1 MLNPNKNLSLYFIHS
16 KMQIFNYLSLKRLFF
31 LIILIFF
38 LDVPVFASQNLRRS
52 EVVVAVEKVSAAVVN
67 ISSEVD
73 VYNRANP
80 FSARRY
86 NRDFDDF
93 FKDFFDPRREKS
105 KKISLGSG
113 VIIDGK
119 RGYILTNAHVVEKT
133 SHITVSLNDKREFV
147 AQLVGA
153 DPESDLAVLQ
163 IKTKG
168 NLPSVTMGNSD
179 DIMIGETIIAIGNPF
194 GFSNTVSTGVVSA
207 VNRSVNAG
215 NRVFRNFIQIDA
227 PINPGNSGGPLLN
240 ILGDLIGINT
250 AIYASAQGIGF
261 AIPVNRAKKIVSN
274 LIKYGEVVFPW
285 TGIEVQDIDRN
296 IADYLNLKITS
307 GVVVTRVEEKSP
319 AFLSGFKKW
328 DVVTSIDKDSVQN
341 SQDFDS
347 ILKNHAAGDAL
358 NIGFIRDGKLST
370 VKLVTRAF
378 PLENAENLGSE
389 LFGIKVA
396 KKGKQ
401 KGLSISEMSKSS
413 YLYRVGVRPGDS
425 LCQINDSTLET
436 RDDYRK
442 ALVKYRNNASFV
454 LLIVRKGYGY
464 YITVER

>member
-1 MLNPNKNLSLYFIHS
+1 
-16 KMQIFNYLSLKRLFF
+16 MQIYNYLSRKNQIYLINFIAFF
-31 LIILIFF
+31 LILSGSAM
-38 LDVPVFASQNLRRS
+38 ASHNLRRS

-73 VYNRANP
+73 VYNKTNP
-80 FSARRY
+80 FSSNRY
-86 NRDFDDF
+86 NRNFDDF
-93 FKDFFDPRREKS
+93 FKDFFEPRRGKS

-133 SHITVSLNDKREFV
+133 SHITVSLNDKREFD

-153 DPESDLAVLQ
+153 DPESDLAVLR
-163 IKTKG
+163 IKSKEH
-168 NLPSVTMGNSD
+168 LPAINMGNSD

-194 GFSNTVSTGVVSA
+194 GFSNTVSSGVVSA

-215 NRVFRNFIQIDA
+215 NRVFKNFIQIDA

-261 AIPVNRAKKIVSN
+261 AIPINRAKKIVSN
-274 LIKYGEVVFPW
+274 LIKYGEVVLPW

-296 IADYLNLKITS
+296 IADYLNLKATG
-307 GVVVTRVEEKSP
+307 GVVITQIEEKSP
-319 AFLSGFKKW
+319 ALQAGLKKW
-328 DVVTSIDKDSVQN
+328 DVIISINKDSLEN
-341 SQDFDS
+341 SLDFES
-347 ILKNHAAGDAL
+347 VLKNHSAGDVL
-358 NIGFIRDGKLST
+358 RIKIIRNGKPFT
-370 VKLVTRAF
+370 VDLATRVF
-378 PLENAENLGSE
+378 PIENAENLGSNI
-389 LFGIKVA
+389 FGITVT
-396 KKGKQ
+396 KKAKQ
-401 KGLSISEMSKSS
+401 KGLSISEISKAS

-425 LCQINDSTLET
+425 LCQINDSLIET
-436 RDDYRK
+436 REDYIK
-442 ALVKYRNNASFV
+442 SIVKYRNNSSFV

>member
-1 MLNPNKNLSLYFIHS
+1 M
-16 KMQIFNYLSLKRLFF
+16 
-31 LIILIFF
+31 
-38 LDVPVFASQNLRRS
+38 
-52 EVVVAVEKVSAAVVN
+52 EKVSAAVVN

-80 FSARRY
+80 FASRRF
-86 NRDFDDF
+86 NRNFDDF
-93 FKDFFDPRREKS
+93 FKDFFDQNRGRS

-163 IKTKG
+163 IKSKDH
-168 NLPSVTMGNSD
+168 LPSVSMGNSD

-240 ILGDLIGINT
+240 IVGDLIGINT

-261 AIPVNRAKKIVSN
+261 AIPVNRARKIVSN
-274 LIKYGEVVFPW
+274 LIKYGEVVVPW
-285 TGIEVQDIDRN
+285 TGLDLQDIDRN
-296 IADYLNLKITS
+296 IAEYLQLKS
-307 GVVVTRVEEKSP
+307 MAGAVVTGIEDNSP
-319 AFLSGFKKW
+319 AARAGLRKW
-328 DVVTSIDKDSVQN
+328 DVVTAVNRDKVQD
-341 SQDFDS
+341 SQDFDA
-347 ILKNHAAGDAL
+347 ILKNHSVGDVL
-358 NIGFIRDGKLST
+358 GLQIIRGGKT
-370 VKLVTRAF
+370 MVIKVATRAF
-378 PLENAENLGSE
+378 PVENAGQLAETI
-389 LFGIKVA
+389 FGIKVS
-396 KKGKQ
+396 KKERQ
-401 KGLSISEMSKSS
+401 KGLTISEMDQKS
-413 YLYRVGVRPGDS
+413 YLFRIGVRPGDN
-425 LCQINDSTLET
+425 LCQINDYTIETL
-436 RDDYRK
+436 DDYRK
-442 ALVKYRNNASFV
+442 AIVKYRNNASFV
-454 LLIVRKGYGY
+454 LLIVRKGQGY
-464 YITVER
+464 YITLER

>member
-1 MLNPNKNLSLYFIHS
+1 
-16 KMQIFNYLSLKRLFF
+16 MQIFNELRRKSLYLM
-31 LIILIFF
+31 IILAVFSGTS
-38 LDVPVFASQNLRRS
+38 LFASQNQRRS
-52 EVVVAVEKVSAAVVN
+52 EVVIAVEKVSAAVVN

-80 FSARRY
+80 FASRRF
-86 NRDFDDF
+86 NRNFDDF
-93 FKDFFDPRREKS
+93 FKDFFDQNRGRS

-163 IKTKG
+163 IKSKDH
-168 NLPSVTMGNSD
+168 LPSVKMGNSD

-240 ILGDLIGINT
+240 IVGDLIGINT

-261 AIPVNRAKKIVSN
+261 AIPVNRARKIVSN
-274 LIKYGEVVFPW
+274 LIKYGEVVVPW
-285 TGIEVQDIDRN
+285 TGLDLQDIDRN
-296 IADYLNLKITS
+296 IADYLQLKSMT
-307 GVVVTRVEEKSP
+307 GAVVTGLEDNSP
-319 AFLSGFKKW
+319 AERAGLRKW
-328 DVVTSIDKDSVQN
+328 DVVTAVNRDKVQD
-341 SQDFDS
+341 SQDFDA
-347 ILKNHAAGDAL
+347 ILKNHSVGDVL
-358 NIGFIRDGKLST
+358 NLQIIRGGKT
-370 VKLVTRAF
+370 MVIKVATRAF
-378 PLENAENLGSE
+378 PVENAGHLAETI
-389 LFGIKVA
+389 FGIKVV
-396 KKGKQ
+396 KKERQ
-401 KGLSISEMSKSS
+401 KGLTISEMDRNS
-413 YLYRVGVRPGDS
+413 YLFRIGVRPGDN
-425 LCQINDSTLET
+425 LCQINDYTIETL
-436 RDDYRK
+436 DDYRK
-442 ALVKYRNNASFV
+442 AIVKYRNNASFV
-454 LLIVRKGYGY
+454 LLIVRKGQGY
-464 YITVER
+464 YITLER

>member
-1 MLNPNKNLSLYFIHS
+1 
-16 KMQIFNYLSLKRLFF
+16 MQIYNYLSRKSQIYLINFIAVF
-31 LIILIFF
+31 LISSGS
-38 LDVPVFASQNLRRS
+38 AMAAQNLRRS
-52 EVVVAVEKVSAAVVN
+52 EVVVAVEKVSTAVVN

-73 VYNRANP
+73 VFNRANP
-80 FSARRY
+80 FSSNRY

-93 FKDFFDPRREKS
+93 FKDFFEPRRGKS

-133 SHITVSLNDKREFV
+133 SHITVSLNDKREFE

-163 IKTKG
+163 IKSKG
-168 NLPSVTMGNSD
+168 NLPAINMGNSD

-215 NRVFRNFIQIDA
+215 NRTFKNFIQIDA

-261 AIPVNRAKKIVSN
+261 AIPINRAKKIVSN
-274 LIKYGEVVFPW
+274 LIKYGEVVLPW

-296 IADYLNLKITS
+296 IADYLNLKAVG
-307 GVVVTRVEEKSP
+307 GVVITGIEEKSP
-319 AFLSGFKKW
+319 AFQAGFKKW
-328 DVVTSIDKDSVQN
+328 DVIISVDKDSVEN
-341 SQDFDS
+341 SLDFES
-347 ILKNHAAGDAL
+347 VLKNHSAGDVL
-358 NIGFIRDGKLST
+358 RIKILRNGKTLTINIKT
-370 VKLVTRAF
+370 LVF
-378 PLENAENLGSE
+378 PIENAENLGSDI
-389 LFGIKVA
+389 FGIKVT

-401 KGLSISEMSKSS
+401 KGLTISEISKNS

-425 LCQINDSTLET
+425 LCQINDNVIET
-436 RDDYRK
+436 REDYK
-442 ALVKYRNNASFV
+442 KSIVKYRNNNSFV

>member
-1 MLNPNKNLSLYFIHS
+1 
-16 KMQIFNYLSLKRLFF
+16 
-31 LIILIFF
+31 
-38 LDVPVFASQNLRRS
+38 
-52 EVVVAVEKVSAAVVN
+52 VEKVSAAVVN

-80 FSARRY
+80 FASRRF
-86 NRDFDDF
+86 NRNFDDF
-93 FKDFFDPRREKS
+93 FKDFFDQNRGRS

-163 IKTKG
+163 IKSKDH
-168 NLPSVTMGNSD
+168 LPSVSMGNSD

-240 ILGDLIGINT
+240 IVGDLIGINT

-261 AIPVNRAKKIVSN
+261 AIPVNRARKIVSN
-274 LIKYGEVVFPW
+274 LIKYGEVVVPW
-285 TGIEVQDIDRN
+285 TGLDLQDIDRN
-296 IADYLNLKITS
+296 IAEYLQLKS
-307 GVVVTRVEEKSP
+307 MAGAVVTGIEDNSP
-319 AFLSGFKKW
+319 AARAGLRKW
-328 DVVTSIDKDSVQN
+328 DVVTAVNRDKVQD
-341 SQDFDS
+341 SQDFDA
-347 ILKNHAAGDAL
+347 ILKNHSVGDVL
-358 NIGFIRDGKLST
+358 GLQIIRGGKT
-370 VKLVTRAF
+370 MVIKVATRAF
-378 PLENAENLGSE
+378 PVENAGQLAETI
-389 LFGIKVA
+389 FGIKVS
-396 KKGKQ
+396 KKERQ
-401 KGLSISEMSKSS
+401 KGLTISEMDQKS
-413 YLYRVGVRPGDS
+413 YLFRIGVRPGDN
-425 LCQINDSTLET
+425 LCQINDYTIETL
-436 RDDYRK
+436 DDYRK
-442 ALVKYRNNASFV
+442 AIVKYRNNASFV
-454 LLIVRKGYGY
+454 LLIVRKGQGY
-464 YITVER
+464 YITLER

>member
-1 MLNPNKNLSLYFIHS
+1 
-16 KMQIFNYLSLKRLFF
+16 MQIYNYLSRKSQIYLINFFAVF
-31 LIILIFF
+31 LISSGSSM
-38 LDVPVFASQNLRRS
+38 AAQNLRRS
-52 EVVVAVEKVSAAVVN
+52 EVVVAVEKVSTAVVN

-80 FSARRY
+80 FSSNRY

-93 FKDFFDPRREKS
+93 FKDFFEPRRGKS

-133 SHITVSLNDKREFV
+133 SHITVSLNDKREFE

-163 IKTKG
+163 IKSKG
-168 NLPSVTMGNSD
+168 NLPAINMGNSD

-215 NRVFRNFIQIDA
+215 NRTFKNFIQIDA

-261 AIPVNRAKKIVSN
+261 AIPINRAKKIVSN
-274 LIKYGEVVFPW
+274 LIKYGEIVLPW

-296 IADYLNLKITS
+296 IADYLNLKAVG
-307 GVVVTRVEEKSP
+307 GVVITRIEEKSP
-319 AFLSGFKKW
+319 ALHAGFKKW
-328 DVVTSIDKDSVQN
+328 DVIISVDKDSVEN
-341 SQDFDS
+341 SLDFES
-347 ILKNHAAGDAL
+347 VLKNHSAGDVL
-358 NIGFIRDGKLST
+358 WIKILRNGKPLTISIKT
-370 VKLVTRAF
+370 LVF
-378 PLENAENLGSE
+378 PIENAENLGSDI
-389 LFGIKVA
+389 FGIKVT

-401 KGLSISEMSKSS
+401 KGLTITEISKNS

-425 LCQINDSTLET
+425 LCQINDNMIET
-436 RDDYRK
+436 REDYRK
-442 ALVKYRNNASFV
+442 SIVKYRNNASFV
-454 LLIVRKGYGY
+454 ILIVRKGYGY